1 MKDIIS
7 KKIQEKLLPTIKNFQ
22 DENSSE
28 HDIFPSLLWLLLE
41 TSNDLEQ
48 KGDITKNDLLK
59 HIEELKPFF
68 QENIATIV
76 SQENKKMLSFLNE
89 LEQKGEITK
98 TDLLKKIEELK
109 PIFQENIVTIVTQ
122 ENKKTLSFLKW
133 LIGLCI
139 FQFISLGTLAAI
151 ILTR

>member
-59 HIEELKPFF
+59 KNRRIK
-68 QENIATIV
+68 TIF
-76 SQENKKMLSFLNE
+76 SRKYCNYRF
-89 LEQKGEITK
+89 
-98 TDLLKKIEELK
+98 
-109 PIFQENIVTIVTQ
+109 
-122 ENKKTLSFLKW
+122 
-133 LIGLCI
+133 
-139 FQFISLGTLAAI
+139 
-151 ILTR
+151 TRK